1 MVYTKREVEPEMTDE
16 LLNQP
21 VLKNAKV
28 AFRDLRVTDVSLR
41 NSLLESFEEVLANGP
56 LLMGP
61 RVEHFERRL
70 AAYCDC
76 SNAIG
81 VASGTCAL
89 YLGLRALGIGAGDE
103 VVTTPMSWVATLN
116 AILMTGAKPV
126 FVDVGND
133 QNIDPA
139 LVEPAITQY
148 TRAIVT
154 VHFTGRLC
162 DMTSLSQL
170 AKKHN
175 LFVIE
180 DAAQAFGAK
189 NKDYKAG
196 SAGDVAAFSLNP
208 MKVFPGYGEAGA
220 LVTNDE
226 EVAKRIRALRY
237 LGTERKE
244 VCKEVS
250 LNHKMDELQAALLLH
265 GFERI
270 DALVDARIDMARRY
284 SVNLSDVV
292 GVPAAPEEGD
302 RSSNFFDYVIF
313 SDRRDELR
321 SFLHNYGVETK
332 VKHPVLLCDHPVYRC
347 EPRPVIPVAD
357 RLVNQMISLPL
368 HEKMKTSDLD
378 YVCQVIS
385 EFANG
390 R

>member
-1 MVYTKREVEPEMTDE
+1 MTDE

-21 VLKNAKV
+21 VLTNAKV
-28 AFRDLRVTDVSLR
+28 AFRDLRVTDASLR
-41 NSLLESFEEVLANGP
+41 NSLLESFEEVLLNGP

-61 RVEHFERRL
+61 RVVQFERRI
-70 AAYCDC
+70 ADYCDR

-126 FVDVGND
+126 FVDVGED
-133 QNIDPA
+133 QNIDPT
-139 LVEPAITQY
+139 LVEPAITQN
-148 TRAIVT
+148 TRAIVV

-162 DMTSLSQL
+162 EMASLSQL
-170 AKKHN
+170 AEKHN
-175 LFVIE
+175 LLIVE
-180 DAAQAFGAK
+180 DAAQALGTK
-189 NKDYKAG
+189 GGSYKAG
-196 SAGDVAAFSLNP
+196 SIGDVATFSLNP

-220 LVTNDE
+220 VVTDCPE
-226 EVAKRIRALRY
+226 ATKRLRALRY
-237 LGTERKE
+237 LGTEDKE
-244 VCKEVS
+244 VCVDVS

-265 GFERI
+265 GFDQI
-270 DALVDARIDMARRY
+270 DAVVSKRIEMARRY
-284 SVNLSDVV
+284 SKNLLGVV
-292 GVPAAPEEGD
+292 GVPEAPEEGD

-313 SDRRDELR
+313 SEHRDELR
-321 SFLHNYGVETK
+321 SFLHDHGVETK
-332 VKHPVLLCDHPVYRC
+332 VKHPVLLCDHPAYIC

-357 RLVNQMISLPL
+357 RLVSQMISLPL

-378 YVCQVIS
+378 YVCQVVS